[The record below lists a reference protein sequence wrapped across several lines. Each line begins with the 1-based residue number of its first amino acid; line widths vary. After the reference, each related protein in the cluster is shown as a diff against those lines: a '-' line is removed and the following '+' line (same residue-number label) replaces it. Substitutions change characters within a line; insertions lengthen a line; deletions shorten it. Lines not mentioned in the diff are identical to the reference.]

1 MRMSLRLV
9 RKPHM
14 KNRAVAIDIARR
26 SVLPLTGLLRGMLA
40 VVVIAMPEYSFFRSR
55 YGQVITAFMLA
66 DNIMANCRASATSYV
81 WVRRLRYS
89 RFFPAVRIDRDRP
102 GMSVGRG

>member
-26 SVLPLTGLLRGMLA
+26 SVLFSTVLRVGMSA
-40 VVVIAMPEYSFFRSR
+40 VVVIAMPECSSFGSCYRK
-55 YGQVITAFMLA
+55 VTAMYPCRQ
-66 DNIMANCRASATSYV
+66 DNGELQNIRHFPVSLTPFPYL
-81 WVRRLRYS
+81 RL
-89 RFFPAVRIDRDRP
+89 FPIVRIEGGRL
-102 GMSVGRG
+102 GMSVVRG